1 MHFDPPTIQRGMKY
15 NEDCERNDEEN
26 QRQRDA
32 HNVQDAHRFVECHL
46 RQAGVVVRPGQ
57 VGVFIPLPSSI
68 SLAILLR
75 GFAISI
81 EFWIVRMIPEFAIF
95 GFSILNASGI
105 VLHKHSNKTF
115 IMREK

>member
-1 MHFDPPTIQRGMKY
+1 MLLPENKCQEQIHVHFDPPTIQRGMEY
-15 NEDCERNDEEN
+15 NEDSERYDEEY

-32 HNVQDAHRFVECHL
+32 HNVQDAHCFVECHL
-46 RQAGVVVRPGQ
+46 RQAGVVVRPCQ

-81 EFWIVRMIPEFAIF
+81 EFWIVRMIPELQYLDCPSYMLLLL
-95 GFSILNASGI
+95 G
-105 VLHKHSNKTF
+105 
-115 IMREK
+115 